1 MSDVTPWVPMVQAD
15 GVSPFDVIRKADE
28 RGEYWSARDLM
39 TMLGYATWPKFRGA
53 IERAIESCRQT
64 GHDQADHFTSEVVR
78 IVPTA
83 GAAASGGN
91 GISPTAMQDYRL
103 TRYACYLVAQNG
115 DPRKTAIAQAQ
126 AYFAGRTHQA
136 EEIERG
142 NVAALPEW
150 AGQLMQAMGAAITSN
165 RLAIEGL
172 TRDTRRDTAELRARV
187 GRLETVSVRE
197 WIAKAGREKRYPGRG
212 HRAHL
217 GRVAREIADERGVE
231 VYVRGA
237 GNLFLPAWT
246 WSAADRRINREASE

>member
-83 GAAASGGN
+83 GAAVSGGN
-91 GISPTAMQDYRL
+91 GISPTAMQ
-103 TRYACYLVAQNG
+103 
-115 DPRKTAIAQAQ
+115 
-126 AYFAGRTHQA
+126 
-136 EEIERG
+136 
-142 NVAALPEW
+142 
-150 AGQLMQAMGAAITSN
+150 
-165 RLAIEGL
+165 
-172 TRDTRRDTAELRARV
+172 
-187 GRLETVSVRE
+187 
-197 WIAKAGREKRYPGRG
+197 
-212 HRAHL
+212 